1 MIKLSAVIIT
11 YNEEKKIE
19 RCLLSLKSVA
29 DEIVVVDSFSTD
41 RTEEICL
48 AHGAKFSKH
57 PFEGYIE
64 QKNYALTCAS
74 NDYILSLD
82 ADEALSEELKQ
93 SILKVKSKWKY
104 DGYYFNR
111 FNNYCGQWIHHSNWY
126 PDQKLRLFDRRKG
139 KWGGTNPHDKVVQ
152 THGATKK
159 YLKGDL
165 LHWVLSTYEDHID
178 KANKFSTIA
187 AEEAFKKRKR
197 ASIITILLHAMW
209 RFVKSY
215 FVRLGILD
223 GYNGFVI
230 SSFSSYTVFLKYI
243 KLRQMN
249 LHEKGSFDKRLSK
262 NNPTIAS

>member
-29 DEIVVVDSFSTD
+29 DEIIVVDSFSTD

-48 AHGAKFSKH
+48 KHGAVFSKH

-64 QKNYALTCAS
+64 QKNYALTCAT
-74 NDYILSLD
+74 NDYILSID
-82 ADEALSEELKQ
+82 ADEALSEELKK
-93 SILKVKSKWKY
+93 SIMKVKAKWDH
-104 DGYYFNR
+104 DGYFFNR
-111 FNNYCGQWIHHSNWY
+111 FNNYCGQWIQHSNWY

-139 KWGGTNPHDKVVQ
+139 KWGGTNPHDRFILIK
-152 THGATKK
+152 GATKK
-159 YLKGDL
+159 QLKGDL

-187 AEEAFKKRKR
+187 AEEAFKKGRE
-197 ASIITILLHAMW
+197 ASIITILSHAMW

-215 FVRLGILD
+215 IVRLGILD

-249 LHEKGSFDKRLSK
+249 LEKRGHFEKR
-262 NNPTIAS
+262 NGRRNPTIAN

>member
-11 YNEEKKIE
+11 FNEEKKIE
-19 RCLLSLKSVA
+19 RCISSLKSVA
-29 DEIVVVDSFSTD
+29 DEIVVVDSFSKD
-41 RTEEICL
+41 KTEVISKRL
-48 AHGAKFSKH
+48 GAKFYQH

-64 QKNYALTCAS
+64 QKNYALSCAS
-74 NDYILSLD
+74 YDHVLSLD

-93 SILKVKSKWKY
+93 SILKVKENWKY

-126 PDQKLRLFDRRKG
+126 PDRKMRLFDRRKG
-139 KWGGTNPHDKVVQ
+139 EWGGTNPHDRFMLEK
-152 THGATKK
+152 GGTKK
-159 YLKGDL
+159 YLKGDI
-165 LHWVLSTYEDHID
+165 LHWVLPTYDAHID

-187 AEEAFKKRKR
+187 ANEAFKKGKK
-197 ASIITILLHAMW
+197 ASIYTILSHAMW

-215 FVRLGILD
+215 FLKLGVLD

-243 KLRQMN
+243 KLRQLN
-249 LHEKGSFDKRLSK
+249 LKEKRKRNGKKQKYS
-262 NNPTIAS
+262 PQIAN

>member
-19 RCLLSLKSVA
+19 RCINSLKSVA

-48 AHGAKFSKH
+48 KHGAIFSKH

-64 QKNYALTCAS
+64 QKNHALTCAS
-74 NDYILSLD
+74 NDYILSID

-93 SILKVKSKWKY
+93 SILKVKTNWKY
-104 DGYYFNR
+104 DGHYFNR

-139 KWGGTNPHDKVVQ
+139 RWGGTNPHDRFILTK
-152 THGATKK
+152 GGTKK
-159 YLKGDL
+159 HLKGDL

-187 AEEAFKKRKR
+187 AEEAFKKGRN
-197 ASIITILLHAMW
+197 ASIFTILSHAMW

-215 FVRLGILD
+215 VVRLGILD

-249 LHEKGSFDKRLSK
+249 LHEKGKFDKR
-262 NNPTIAS
+262 NGNTNPTIAS

>member
-11 YNEEKKIE
+11 LNEEKKIG
-19 RCLLSLKSVA
+19 RCLLSLKSIA

-41 RTEEICL
+41 KTEEICL
-48 AHGAKFSKH
+48 QHGAKFFKH
-57 PFEGYIE
+57 NFEGYIE
-64 QKNYALTCAS
+64 QKNYALTCATY
-74 NDYILSLD
+74 DYILSID

-93 SILKVKSKWKY
+93 SILKVKSNWKY
-104 DGYYFNR
+104 DGYFFNR

-139 KWGGTNPHDKVVQ
+139 KWGGTNPHDRFVQ
-152 THGATKK
+152 IKGATKK
-159 YLKGDL
+159 HIKGDL

-187 AEEAFKKRKR
+187 AEEAFKKGRA
-197 ASIITILLHAMW
+197 ASIFTILSHAMW

-215 FVRLGILD
+215 IVRLGVLD

-249 LHEKGSFDKRLSK
+249 LHDAGRFDKRNSR

>member
-19 RCLLSLKSVA
+19 RCLLSLKSIV

-41 RTEEICL
+41 KTEKICL
-48 AHGAKFSKH
+48 KHGVRFSTHKFD
-57 PFEGYIE
+57 GYIE

-82 ADEALSEELKQ
+82 ADEAISEELKK
-93 SILKVKSKWKY
+93 SILKVKANWKY

-139 KWGGTNPHDKVVQ
+139 SWGGVNPHDRFIQSK
-152 THGATKK
+152 GATKK
-159 YLKGDL
+159 HLKGDL
-165 LHWVLSTYEDHID
+165 LHWVLSTYDDHID
-178 KANKFSTIA
+178 KANRFSTIA
-187 AEEAFKKRKR
+187 AEEAFKKGKR
-197 ASIITILLHAMW
+197 ASIITILFHAIW
-209 RFVKSY
+209 RFLKSY
-215 FVRLGILD
+215 FIRLGILD

-249 LHEKGSFDKRLSK
+249 LRVKGRFENRKSTK
-262 NNPTIAS
+262 NPTIAS

>member
-19 RCLLSLKSVA
+19 RCISSLKSVA

-41 RTEEICL
+41 KTEEICKQL
-48 AHGAKFSKH
+48 GAKFYQH
-57 PFEGYIE
+57 PFDGYIE

-74 NDYILSLD
+74 NDYVLSLD
-82 ADEALSEELKQ
+82 ADEALSVELKE
-93 SILKVKSKWKY
+93 SILKVKNNWKY

-126 PDQKLRLFDRRKG
+126 PDRKMRLFDRRKG
-139 KWGGTNPHDKVVQ
+139 KWGGTNPHDRYILEK
-152 THGATKK
+152 GGTKK
-159 YLKGDL
+159 YLKGDI
-165 LHWVLSTYEDHID
+165 LHWVLPTYDAHID

-187 AEEAFKKRKR
+187 ANEEFKKGRK
-197 ASIITILLHAMW
+197 ASIFTILSHAMW
-209 RFVKSY
+209 RFFKSY
-215 FVRLGILD
+215 FFKLGILD

-243 KLRQMN
+243 KLRQLN
-249 LHEKGSFDKRLSK
+249 LKEKNRRKK
-262 NNPTIAS
+262 NHSPQIAS

>member
-1 MIKLSAVIIT
+1 MVKLSAVIIT

-19 RCLLSLKSVA
+19 RCLLSLKSIA

-41 RTEEICL
+41 KTEEICL
-48 AHGAKFSKH
+48 KHGVRFTTHKFD
-57 PFEGYIE
+57 GYIE

-82 ADEALSEELKQ
+82 ADEAISEELKK
-93 SILKVKSKWKY
+93 SILKVKANWKY
-104 DGYYFNR
+104 DGYFFNR

-139 KWGGTNPHDKVVQ
+139 SWGGENPHDRFIQSK
-152 THGATKK
+152 GATKK
-159 YLKGDL
+159 YLRGDL
-165 LHWVLSTYEDHID
+165 LHWVLTTYDDHID
-178 KANKFSTIA
+178 KANRFSTIA
-187 AEEAFKKRKR
+187 AEEAFKKGKR
-197 ASIITILLHAMW
+197 ASIVTILFHAIW

-215 FVRLGILD
+215 FIRFGILD

-249 LHEKGSFDKRLSK
+249 LRVKGRFENRKSIK
-262 NNPTIAS
+262 NPTIAS